1 VPATKRA
8 EVRWPKRER
17 SAKPRSERLSDSAM
31 KIALSMMHLILAGLI
46 VAG

>member
-17 SAKPRSERLSDSAM
+17 SAIARSQRLSDNAM
-31 KIALSMMHLILAGLI
+31 KIALNIMHLIFAD
-46 VAG
+46 